1 MIKYKLLKENGFT
14 PKSITK
20 DKSAIIIETENDKY
34 AIKENE
40 TNLDKTYKYLNVRGF
55 NYFPNYQII
64 DNYMIYNY
72 IEDIE
77 EDESQKLEDLIY
89 LISLLHLKTTRY
101 SKIDI
106 DDYKI
111 IYENLDNRINK
122 VTNYYTNLNNEID
135 STIYMSPSQYLLVRN
150 ISTIYSALNFS
161 KEKLDEYYQLIK
173 QSTSMRKVLIH
184 NNYDLKH
191 LRKNKSLYLINFSKS
206 KIERP
211 IYDLLNIYNNSYN
224 KKDFKYLLNIYESKY
239 PLNKDELYL
248 LFIYISIPE
257 IITFEKDEYK
267 NTLKVKKI
275 LDKLYKSDELIRPY
289 FNKKLDNIKK

>member
-1 MIKYKLLKENGFT
+1 MIKYKLLKENGLT

-20 DKSAIIIETENDKY
+20 DKTAIIIETDNGKY

-40 TNLDKTYKYLNVRGF
+40 TSLDKIYKYLNARGF
-55 NYFPNYQII
+55 NYFPNYII
-64 DNYMIYNY
+64 LDKYMIYNY

-101 SKIDI
+101 TKIDI

-111 IYENLDNRINK
+111 IYENLVNKINELK
-122 VTNYYTNLNNEID
+122 NYYTNLNDEID

-150 ISTIYSALNFS
+150 ISTIYNALSFS
-161 KEKLDEYYQLIK
+161 KEKLDEYYELIK
-173 QSTSMRKVLIH
+173 QNTSMRKVLIH
-184 NNYDLKH
+184 KNYDLKH
-191 LRKNKSLYLINFSKS
+191 LRKNKTPFLISFSKS
-206 KIERP
+206 KIDIP
-211 IYDLLNIYNNSYN
+211 IYDLVNIYNNSYN
-224 KKDFKYLLNIYESKY
+224 KKDFKNLLNIYESKY
-239 PLNKDELYL
+239 PLTKDELYL
-248 LFIYISIPE
+248 FFIYISIPE
-257 IITFEKDEYK
+257 KITFEKNEYK
-267 NTLKVKKI
+267 NTLKVKNI

>member
-111 IYENLDNRINK
+111 IYENIDNRINK

-135 STIYMSPSQYLLVRN
+135 NTIYMSPSQYLLVRN

-206 KIERP
+206 KIESP